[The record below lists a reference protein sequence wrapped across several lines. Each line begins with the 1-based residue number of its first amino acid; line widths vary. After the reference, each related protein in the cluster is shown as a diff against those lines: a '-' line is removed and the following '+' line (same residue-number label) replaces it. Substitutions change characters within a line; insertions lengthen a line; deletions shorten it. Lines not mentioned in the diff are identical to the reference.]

1 LALSVWQ
8 PMGAVKPMSIE
19 ENFVANVSGS
29 GSFQAKLGF
38 ATSAHIAHCVDDR
51 THGAYCR
58 LGRTLL
64 IGRKDERA
72 AARTFVLD
80 DAVPLV
86 TLIGP
91 GGVGKTRLALAAA
104 DDVVPSFADGV
115 NFVDFSPLTDPA
127 LVAMTVSSALGVS
140 PGEDRPLVDS
150 TIDQPHSSGSG

>member
-1 LALSVWQ
+1 
-8 PMGAVKPMSIE
+8 
-19 ENFVANVSGS
+19 
-29 GSFQAKLGF
+29 
-38 ATSAHIAHCVDDR
+38 
-51 THGAYCR
+51 
-58 LGRTLL
+58 
-64 IGRKDERA
+64 
-72 AARTFVLD
+72 
-80 DAVPLV
+80 V

-127 LVAMTVSSALGVS
+127 LVAMTVAAALGVS